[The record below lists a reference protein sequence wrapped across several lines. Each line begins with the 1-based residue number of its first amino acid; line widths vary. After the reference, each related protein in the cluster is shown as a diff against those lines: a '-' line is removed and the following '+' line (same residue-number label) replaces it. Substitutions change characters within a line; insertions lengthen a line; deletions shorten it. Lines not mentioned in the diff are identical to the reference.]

1 MAQLKFLK
9 GNYNSLK
16 SAAIV
21 EGQILICGDTAEM
34 FVDVSADNRVKIG
47 DFTVVA
53 NITALEALDATSV
66 PTSRLY
72 YVEDGNILA
81 RSNGTNWIQVNK
93 QPTTEELKTL
103 LGLGTAAYTDA
114 TDYDTAG
121 AAQEVRD
128 YVGEIPSNYSE
139 ETIVAYINKKA
150 EETLNAASG
159 GSSESAASVLAALNT
174 YKSEN
179 DPKVQA
185 NTDAIT
191 TIKDGTTIDSFADVE
206 QGLNNKVDKVTGKSL
221 VFDTEITKLAGV
233 STGAN
238 KTEASTVNG
247 EIKIDGVATV
257 VYKHPQT
264 HAISEIAGLQDA
276 LNLKLESSDIANKAD
291 KATTLGGY
299 GITDAYTSTK
309 IDELIAA
316 EKGRAE
322 GVEGGLRTDVDK
334 KVASITSGDNSITI
348 GGTSTAP
355 TVSAKLSSDA
365 DNALTLV
372 DDGLKVVIP
381 TATEY
386 SIVKAENSGEYAA
399 VYNLTKDGSIVGAS
413 INIPKDLVV
422 KSGSVVGDEIVLV
435 LNDDD
440 NTEIKIPV
448 GSLIEYVTS
457 GSTAGDMIVINI
469 SDDHKVTATIT
480 DGTITLAKLST
491 DIQTAIGKAHSHEN
505 KTVIDGISDDKVNSW
520 DAAEQNAKDYADG
533 LNTAMDTRVKKLE
546 NNEAGYATTGAVATA
561 KQEAIDAAANDAEAK
576 VKALADGA
584 VATNTSDIADLL
596 ELLTWGT
603 F

>member
-16 SAAIV
+16 SAAIA

-34 FVDVSADNRVKIG
+34 FVDVSASNRVKIG
-47 DFTVVA
+47 DFTVVT

-81 RSNGTNWIQVNK
+81 RSNGTSWIQVNK

-103 LGLGTAAYTDA
+103 LGLKDLAYLS
-114 TDYDTAG
+114 
-121 AAQEVRD
+121 EV
-128 YVGEIPSNYSE
+128 SE
-139 ETIVAYINKKA
+139 DNLSVALKEKV
-150 EETLNAASG
+150 NAAADGNHSH
-159 GSSESAASVLAALNT
+159 SNKALLDTYTQTEANLA
-174 YKSEN
+174 
-179 DPKVQA
+179 
-185 NTDAIT
+185 DAVAKKHEHTNADELAKIAT
-191 TIKDGTTIDSFADVE
+191 GDVE
-206 QGLNNKVDKVTGKSL
+206 KWNNKVDKVTGKSL
-221 VFDTEITKLAGV
+221 VSDTEITKLTGI

-238 KTEASTVNG
+238 KVEASTVNG
-247 EIKIDGVATV
+247 NIKIDGVATV
-257 VYKHPQT
+257 VYTHPDT
-264 HAISEIAGLQDA
+264 HAISEVSGLQDA
-276 LNLKLESSDIANKAD
+276 LNSKLESSDIENKAD

-299 GITDAYTSTK
+299 GITDAYTNTK

-322 GVEGGLRTDVDK
+322 GIEGGLRTDVDK
-334 KVASITSGDNSITI
+334 KVASIAPGDNSIAI

-355 TVSAKLSSDA
+355 TVSAKLSGDA

-381 TATEY
+381 SAAEY
-386 SIVKAENSGEYAA
+386 TIVKADNSGEYAA
-399 VYNLTKDGSIVGAS
+399 VYNLTKDGVIVGAS

-422 KSGSVVGDEIVLV
+422 KSGSVVEDEIVLV
-435 LNDDD
+435 LNDDK

-457 GSTAGDMIVINI
+457 GSTAGDMVVVNV

-505 KTVIDGISDDKVNSW
+505 KTVIDGISADKVSLW

-546 NNEAGYATTGAVATA
+546 NNEASYATTSEVATA
-561 KQEAIDAAANDAEAK
+561 KQEAINAAASDAEAK

-584 VATNTSDIADLL
+584 VATNASNIADLL